1 MKKFIFLPISLLILA
16 VGTPAMATTFVAEWV
31 APSGVGGLN
40 KPAGPTAPAL
50 VPGLHVT
57 VLDGMIQVSNLGG
70 SMNFSAG
77 QFGYTRNST
86 TLPVVVPANPGI
98 KFAPPPAFSNYSM
111 SPSSTANTASGPSN
125 SIDCEV
131 R

>member
-1 MKKFIFLPISLLILA
+1 
-16 VGTPAMATTFVAEWV
+16 
-31 APSGVGGLN
+31 
-40 KPAGPTAPAL
+40 
-50 VPGLHVT
+50 
-57 VLDGMIQVSNLGG
+57 
-70 SMNFSAG
+70 MNFSAG